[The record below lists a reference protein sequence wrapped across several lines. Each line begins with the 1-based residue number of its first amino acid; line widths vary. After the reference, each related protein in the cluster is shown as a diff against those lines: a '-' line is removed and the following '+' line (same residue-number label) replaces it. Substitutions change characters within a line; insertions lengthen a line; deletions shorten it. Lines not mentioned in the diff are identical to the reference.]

1 MRHIHYGWVVA
12 AVTFLVLLAAAGFR
26 STIGVFVVPLE
37 DEFGWNRAEVSLA
50 IAINLVFYGLAAPFA
65 AAFME
70 RLGVRKL
77 MVAGLVAVGGGAALT
92 IAMTALWQL
101 NLIWGLV
108 IGTATGAI
116 AIPLAAIVATRWFV
130 RRRGLVT
137 GLLTASFAT
146 GNLVFLPLLAW
157 VTDGYGWR
165 WAVAIVAIT
174 ATAII
179 PVVLLLMRERP
190 SDIGLA
196 PYGWS
201 DDGTP
206 TTRPVPT
213 GSVFGTPFRVLRQA
227 VHVRDFWLLAGT
239 FFICGWTTNGAVQ
252 SHFIPAAHD
261 HGIPQVTAAS
271 LLAVIGVF
279 DIVGATASGWLTDR
293 TDPRRLLFV
302 YYCLR
307 GTSLA
312 ALPFL
317 LQGSGLP
324 LVAFAI
330 VYGLDWVATVPPTIA
345 LTNQAFGREQ
355 ASVVFGWVFCAHML
369 GGAMAAWT
377 AGTFREVFGDYLVAF
392 TGAGLLALLAGFAAL
407 GIARSP
413 RPRYA

>member
-1 MRHIHYGWVVA
+1 M
-12 AVTFLVLLAAAGFR
+12 
-26 STIGVFVVPLE
+26 
-37 DEFGWNRAEVSLA
+37 
-50 IAINLVFYGLAAPFA
+50 
-65 AAFME
+65 
-70 RLGVRKL
+70 
-77 MVAGLVAVGGGAALT
+77 
-92 IAMTALWQL
+92 
-101 NLIWGLV
+101 
-108 IGTATGAI
+108 
-116 AIPLAAIVATRWFV
+116 
-130 RRRGLVT
+130 
-137 GLLTASFAT
+137 
-146 GNLVFLPLLAW
+146 LAW
-157 VTDGYGWR
+157 ITDGYGWR

-190 SDIGLA
+190 SDMGLA
-196 PYGWS
+196 PYGRS

-206 TTRPVPT
+206 TTRPTPA
-213 GSVFGTPFRVLRQA
+213 GSVFATPFRVLRQA

-392 TGAGLLALLAGFAAL
+392 AGAGLLALLAGFAAL

-413 RPRYA
+413 KPSYA

>member
-1 MRHIHYGWVVA
+1 MVA

-26 STIGVFVVPLE
+26 STIGVFVVPFE
-37 DEFGWNRAEVSLA
+37 EEFGWSRGDVSLA
-50 IAINLVFYGLAAPFA
+50 IAINLVLYGLAAPFA

-70 RLGVRKL
+70 RMGVRRL
-77 MVAGLVAVGGGAALT
+77 MVFSLLAVGGGAALT

-101 NLIWGLV
+101 DLIWGLV

-157 VTDGYGWR
+157 ITDTQGWR
-165 WAVAIVAIT
+165 WAVAIVAVT
-174 ATAII
+174 AGAIV
-179 PVVLLLMRERP
+179 PLVLLLMRERP
-190 SDIGLA
+190 GDIGIA
-196 PYGWS
+196 PYGAP
-201 DDGTP
+201 DDHEPAP
-206 TTRPVPT
+206 THAPT
-213 GSVFGTPFRVLRQA
+213 GSILATPFRVLGQ
-227 VHVRDFWLLAGT
+227 VGGTRDFWLLAGT

-252 SHFIPAAHD
+252 AHFIPAAHD
-261 HGIPQVTAAS
+261 HGISQVTAAG

-279 DIVGATASGWLTDR
+279 DIVGATASGLLTDR
-293 TDPRRLLFV
+293 VDPRKLLFL

-317 LQGSGLP
+317 LQGSSLP

-345 LTNQAFGREQ
+345 LTNQAFGRER
-355 ASVVFGWVFCAHML
+355 APVVFGWVFCAHML
-369 GGAMAAWT
+369 GGAVAAWM
-377 AGTFREVFGDYLVAF
+377 AGTFRDAFGDYLVAF
-392 TGAGLLALLAGFAAL
+392 TAAGLLAVLAGFAAM
-407 GIARSP
+407 GIAR
-413 RPRYA
+413 RPQPVYA